1 MFRHR
6 LILNRHSTGFSLFD
20 QLFMIFWIIIMIIM
34 LTLGV
39 WIFAVN
45 QIWSGLVALL
55 VFDGMFFLFL
65 SFVMWDIL
73 SYFVRIVRCV

>member
-6 LILNRHSTGFSLFD
+6 LILNRQFIGFSLSD

-73 SYFVRIVRCV
+73 SYFVKIVRCV

>member
-6 LILNRHSTGFSLFD
+6 LILNRQSTGFSSSD
-20 QLFMIFWIIIMIIM
+20 QLFMIFWIIIMIII

-65 SFVMWDIL
+65 GFVMWDIL

>member
-6 LILNRHSTGFSLFD
+6 LILNRQSTGFSSSD

-45 QIWSGLVALL
+45 QIWSGLVALVVL
-55 VFDGMFFLFL
+55 DSMFFLFL
-65 SFVMWDIL
+65 GFALWDMLGDFVK
-73 SYFVRIVRCV
+73 IVRCV

>member
-6 LILNRHSTGFSLFD
+6 LILNRQSTVFSSSD

-55 VFDGMFFLFL
+55 VLDGMFLLFL
-65 SFVMWDIL
+65 VFVMWDIL